1 MPCLQRRVSL
11 PFKQFGLRKR
21 SVFTNSVCVFEGFLC
36 AKGHCLNVQ
45 DHKSSRYRRK
55 AQRALEEGEETRLK
69 GDNTVKG
76 EEAVCWEED

>member
-1 MPCLQRRVSL
+1 M
-11 PFKQFGLRKR
+11 
-21 SVFTNSVCVFEGFLC
+21 FEGFLC